1 MRAPALR
8 FNHTRHPTVNNSPRN
23 IDRGNLKQPC
33 CRYRLA
39 GIQMSVDKLRE
50 VALGNVKATIA
61 RSRALFPGHASR
73 GREQPK
79 QPNAP
84 HPRHTPALAPSL
96 RALDGGPSSCVYEW
110 VLEPVFLVDCE
121 VRGMS
126 SVLADQVVGAVCVL
140 AELAGRRGS
149 KRSGI
154 FLGVFSVGDNFSW
167 GI

>member
-1 MRAPALR
+1 MATLVRA
-8 FNHTRHPTVNNSPRN
+8 
-23 IDRGNLKQPC
+23 
-33 CRYRLA
+33 
-39 GIQMSVDKLRE
+39 
-50 VALGNVKATIA
+50 
-61 RSRALFPGHASR
+61 RALFPGHASR

-140 AELAGRRGS
+140 AGLAEKEAR
-149 KRSGI
+149 KDPEFFSGYI
-154 FLGVFSVGDNFSW
+154 VSERVEK
-167 GI
+167 

>member
-121 VRGMS
+121 VRGMP
-126 SVLADQVVGAVCVL
+126 SVLVDQVLRSCVGAVCCCYSHIDSSL
-140 AELAGRRGS
+140 QCSPWSQERLQ
-149 KRSGI
+149 
-154 FLGVFSVGDNFSW
+154 
-167 GI
+167 